1 MTVKHGLEKEDGE
14 GVEEVEHNKEDNKEE
29 AKDIMI

>member
-1 MTVKHGLEKEDGE
+1 MTVKCGLEKEDGE
-14 GVEEVEHNKEDNKEE
+14 GVEGVKDNKEE